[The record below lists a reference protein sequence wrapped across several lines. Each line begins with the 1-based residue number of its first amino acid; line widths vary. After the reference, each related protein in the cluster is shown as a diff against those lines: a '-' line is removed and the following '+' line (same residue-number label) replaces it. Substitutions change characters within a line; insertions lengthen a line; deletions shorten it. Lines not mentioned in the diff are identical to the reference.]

1 MSTGKKLRIIISVI
15 LLFAVVFIFLSVF
28 KDKYYMSHINAI
40 AFPDVVRVVEV
51 QVSTSDVYGMHF
63 LAEEI
68 IETDLSI
75 DEVSDIVQKSPHGEN
90 IHVFEIKFDE
100 NGDVI
105 PLFEQ
110 WDDYGIWVDELK
122 LTPKEGSHYYL
133 LNESTP
139 YEPFPLWLFLR

>member
-40 AFPDVVRVVEV
+40 SFPDDVRVVEV
-51 QVSTSDVYGMHF
+51 QVSTSDVYGMHV

-75 DEVSDIVQKSPHGEN
+75 DEVSDIVKSSSHGEN
-90 IHVFEIKFDE
+90 INVFEIEFDE
-100 NGDVI
+100 NGKVI
-105 PLFEQ
+105 PLFNK
-110 WDDYGIWVDELK
+110 WDDYGTWVDSF
-122 LTPKEGSHYYL
+122 TGNNEGKHYYL